1 LLFSTLLSALLSP
14 CNDCAPHGAEQVE
27 KTTSPK
33 TVTQGSSSGSP
44 SWNPAEGFLKLDVV
58 VTDRSGEPIAG
69 LALQDFKLWEDGV
82 PNKILSLQEY
92 GGFSGKNES
101 PSQLVLFVDAT
112 GPQFSRAA
120 IVKESVKKFLRQ
132 RGARRDARLAET
144 VSLFWLSSDGL
155 WTARKGQATN
165 DGEALVSD
173 LGHIDR
179 QHVIWRITDRRDPL
193 NRWRAL
199 ALVSAMKKLESG
211 KKLLVLIDA
220 REQGPEVLARPSNSF
235 DLVVWFSTLL
245 RESHTA
251 LYCIHLP
258 SNETPRTFGLDDL
271 QPIRSS
277 QQAKLFGLDE
287 RTVAV
292 ESGGRVLEASNDLE
306 EQISA
311 VANEAKAYYT
321 LSFDPQAT
329 DQPDEYHD
337 LKVAVEKTGLI
348 ARTNTGYY
356 DQPYYRDHAQAAKKG
371 VSVKELDQIVQAAR
385 GTPDAE
391 ATRLFNGLALE
402 QRLDAQSFATLRSE
416 APGERSR
423 EALLVLASTSTFRD
437 LPTAQIPVLAPPDRA
452 TQQLMITR
460 TINFLNKTIPELP
473 NFFATRTTVHYEETP
488 PRYEQ
493 AGQPGIGYEPLHVK
507 SKSVDTVLY
516 RHGHE
521 VTTGRRTGDQK
532 AEESH
537 ELTVGGIFGPI
548 LSTVVADANAVG
560 FTWTHWE
567 QNGNDRHAVFRYFV
581 PADKSHY
588 EISDCCLPE
597 EYGSR
602 PYRMVVGY
610 QGEMTIDPATGELFQ
625 IKVQADLK
633 PTLPVVRADIAVE
646 YSQVIIGG
654 KKYLC
659 PVKAV
664 SISRARTLRVMQQWQ
679 ASFTTSGPFV
689 TKLNVVSF
697 GQYQM
702 FRAGSQLLPGFTPVP
717 HDLPPEPGPQQAPGT
732 APPMPR

>member
-1 LLFSTLLSALLSP
+1 LTADPS
-14 CNDCAPHGAEQVE
+14 GAEQVE
-27 KTTSPK
+27 KTTSPT

-58 VTDRSGEPIAG
+58 VTDRSGEPTAG

-82 PNKILSLQEY
+82 PNRILSVQEH
-92 GGFSGKNES
+92 GGFSGENES
-101 PSQLVLFVDAT
+101 PFQLVLFVDAS
-112 GPQFSRAA
+112 GPEFARAA
-120 IVKESVKKFLRQ
+120 IVKESVKRFLRQ
-132 RGARRDARLAET
+132 TGARREARLAET

-155 WTARKGQATN
+155 WTARKGQAIN

-173 LGHIDR
+173 LGHIDW

-199 ALVSAMKKLESG
+199 AMIAAMKKLDSG

-220 REQGPEVLARPSNSF
+220 GEQDLEVRPRPSNSF
-235 DLVVWFSTLL
+235 DLTVWFSTLL
-245 RESHTA
+245 RESHAA
-251 LYCIHLP
+251 LYCIYLP
-258 SNETPRTFGLDDL
+258 SNETTGIFGPDDM
-271 QPIRSS
+271 QPVRSS
-277 QQAKLFGLDE
+277 AQAKLFGLDE
-287 RTVAV
+287 RTLAV
-292 ESGGRVLEASNDLE
+292 ESGGRVLEASTDLA
-306 EQISA
+306 EQIRA
-311 VANEAKAYYT
+311 VANEAKVYYT

-337 LKVAVEKTGLI
+337 LIVAVEKTGLI

-356 DQPYYRDHAQAAKKG
+356 DQPDYRDHAQAANKG

-391 ATRLFNGLALE
+391 AARLLNGLVLE
-402 QRLDAQSFATLRSE
+402 QRLDRQSLATLTSE

-437 LPTAQIPVLAPPDRA
+437 LPTTQIPVLAPPDRG

-460 TINFLNKTIPELP
+460 TINFLNKTISGLP

-493 AGQPGIGYEPLHVK
+493 AGQPGTGYEPLHVK
-507 SKSVDTVLY
+507 SKSVDTILY
-516 RHGHE
+516 RDGHE
-521 VTTGRRTGDQK
+521 VSSRGRREQQQEGPRQ
-532 AEESH
+532 
-537 ELTVGGIFGPI
+537 LTVQGIFGPI
-548 LSTVVADANAVG
+548 LETVIADANAVG
-560 FTWTHWE
+560 FTWGHWE
-567 QNGNDRHAVFRYFV
+567 QNGTDRRAVFRYFV

-597 EYGSR
+597 GDGTR

-610 QGEMTIDPATGELFQ
+610 SGEMAIDPATGELFR

-633 PTLPVVRADIAVE
+633 PTLPTVRADIAVE
-646 YSQVIIGG
+646 YSPVMIGG
-654 KKYLC
+654 KRYLC

-664 SISRARTLRVMQQWQ
+664 SISRARTVRLLQQWQ

-689 TKLNVVSF
+689 TKQNDISF

-702 FRAGSQLLPGFTPVP
+702 FRAGSQLLPGFTPI
-717 HDLPPEPGPQQAPGT
+717 PPIPPDSSPNPGAQQDPATASPTPQ
-732 APPMPR
+732 

>member
-1 LLFSTLLSALLSP
+1 MTADPS
-14 CNDCAPHGAEQVE
+14 GAEQVE
-27 KTTSPK
+27 KATSPE
-33 TVTQGSSSGSP
+33 TVMQGSSSGSP

-58 VTDRSGEPIAG
+58 VTDRSGEPIGG
-69 LALQDFKLWEDGV
+69 LALQDFKLLEDGLS
-82 PNKILSLQEY
+82 NKILSLQEY
-92 GGFSGKNES
+92 GGFSGENES
-101 PSQLVLFVDAT
+101 PLQLVLFIDAS
-112 GPQFSRAA
+112 GPQFARAA
-120 IVKESVKKFLRQ
+120 IVKEGVKRFLRQ

-155 WTARKGQATN
+155 WTAGKGQAIN

-179 QHVIWRITDRRDPL
+179 QHVILRTTDRRDPL

-199 ALVSAMKKLESG
+199 AMIAAMKRLESG
-211 KKLLVLIDA
+211 KKLLVFIDA
-220 REQGPEVLARPSNSF
+220 GEQGLEVRPRPSNSF
-235 DLVVWFSTLL
+235 DLAVWFSTLL
-245 RESHTA
+245 RESHAA
-251 LYCIHLP
+251 LYCIFSP
-258 SNETPRTFGLDDL
+258 SNETTRILGLDDM

-277 QQAKLFGLDE
+277 EQARLFGLDE

-292 ESGGRVLEASNDLE
+292 ESGGRVLEASNDLA

-337 LKVAVEKTGLI
+337 LKVAAEKTGLI

-356 DQPYYRDHAQAAKKG
+356 DQPYYRDHPQVAKKG
-371 VSVKELDQIVQAAR
+371 VSVKELDQIVQTAR
-385 GTPDAE
+385 ETTDAE
-391 ATRLFNGLALE
+391 AARLFNGLVLE

-437 LPTAQIPVLAPPDRA
+437 LPAAQIPVLAPPDRA
-452 TQQLMITR
+452 AQQLMITR

-493 AGQPGIGYEPLHVK
+493 AGQPGIGYEPLHAK

-516 RHGHE
+516 RDGHE

-548 LSTVVADANAVG
+548 LNTVVADANAVG

-588 EISDCCLPE
+588 EISDCSLPE
-597 EYGSR
+597 GCGSR
-602 PYRMVVGY
+602 PYRRVVGY

-717 HDLPPEPGPQQAPGT
+717 HDSPPGPGSHQAPGT
-732 APPMPR
+732 APPMPQ